1 MRIIRANQKLGE
13 EELGR
18 ADRFTGLVRFQRVKP
33 EPIVPKG
40 SKAVRVLRSSFEAA
54 SRSYWHTHPGGQIL
68 YVESGRGKVGWRD
81 TSGDLRTEMIKEGDL
96 VIVNSEEDHWHGAT
110 PDSDI
115 VYLAIHSDSSWAIG
129 RPVSEEEYTGQA
141 SRFLGTI

>member
-13 EELGR
+13 EKLGR

-96 VIVNSEEDHWHGAT
+96 VIVNSEEDHWHVAT

-115 VYLAIHSDSSWAIG
+115 VYLAIHSDSSWARG

-141 SRFLGTI
+141 RARGTI

>member
-1 MRIIRANQKLGE
+1 MRIIRANHKLGE
-13 EELGR
+13 EKLGR

-115 VYLAIHSDSSWAIG
+115 VYLAIHSDSSWARG